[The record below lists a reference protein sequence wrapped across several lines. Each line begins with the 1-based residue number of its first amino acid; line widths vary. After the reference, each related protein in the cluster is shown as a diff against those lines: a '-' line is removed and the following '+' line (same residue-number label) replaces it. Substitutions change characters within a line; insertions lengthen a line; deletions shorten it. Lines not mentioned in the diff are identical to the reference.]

1 MASVRASPACGN
13 CRSRRIKCNLL
24 RPRCSQCARAGL
36 DCAGYRP
43 QSDLLF
49 RDQTKSTIQK
59 LHASRTRRTEVNK
72 HTTCWSPV
80 VIKSTFNVEE
90 LAQKVFSDNFAILGD
105 ECKQWMDSG
114 AENPSSVTVSLTS
127 VGLAALAVV
136 HKDPDM
142 MDLAR
147 RKYNFA
153 IRILTKATIGHQ
165 SGGFEQSVAGS
176 FILSIFEMITC
187 DRHSPSYAWQKHV
200 HGAAAFLGYLCSTN
214 GLPVSPVKEIIEIC
228 YTTVR
233 WYVIRERNVLTTRTF
248 KTLACLISDK
258 TVPHF
263 LLELPGRFGASS
275 NTSQADEGPLLSAMR
290 LFAILG
296 TLVNIRVLA
305 KQNFSPPGQLVEM
318 AIKSDQTLQNWAASL
333 PASWTYQELPKGP
346 QYVYQDVWYARM
358 WNYYRLARI
367 LANRII
373 IDNCDIMSPAML
385 PDDVFKLQH
394 AQSSAAIPLLS
405 QEIYSSFPF
414 MFKSEQVPVT
424 SLPLSAALFFTT
436 TLLQSLLGLTD
447 RDTLIQVWS
456 SPAFE
461 VLGESFTFT
470 KSIVMQNLYWATLI
484 S

>member
-1 MASVRASPACGN
+1 MASARASPACGN

-36 DCAGYRP
+36 DCTGYRS

-49 RDQTKSTIQK
+49 RDQTKSTIRR
-59 LHASRTRRTEVNK
+59 LHASSTRRTAVNK
-72 HTTCWSPV
+72 DTACWSPV

-90 LAQKVFSDNFAILGD
+90 LAQKVFSDNFAILGG
-105 ECKQWMDSG
+105 ECKKWMDSG
-114 AENPSSVTVSLTS
+114 AEHPSSVTVSLTS

-153 IRILTKATIGHQ
+153 RRILTKATIGHHT
-165 SGGFEQSVAGS
+165 SGIEQSVAGS
-176 FILSIFEMITC
+176 FILSIFEVL
-187 DRHSPSYAWQKHV
+187 DSSSYAWQKHI
-200 HGAAAFLGYLCSTN
+200 HGAAAFLGYLCSSSH
-214 GLPVSPVKEIIEIC
+214 LPVSPVKEIIEIC
-228 YTTVR
+228 YTT
-233 WYVIRERNVLTTRTF
+233 
-248 KTLACLISDK
+248 TLACLISGK

-263 LLELPGRFGASS
+263 LLELPGRFGTSS
-275 NTSQADEGPLLSAMR
+275 NTSQADEDPLLSAMR
-290 LFAILG
+290 LFGILG

-305 KQNFSPPGQLVEM
+305 NQSFFPPGQLVEM

-333 PASWTYQELPKGP
+333 PAPFTYQELPKGP
-346 QYVYQDVWYARM
+346 QYICQDVWYARM

-373 IDNCDIMSPAML
+373 IDNCGIMAPAML
-385 PDDVFKLQH
+385 PGDIFKLQH
-394 AQSSAAIPLLS
+394 AQSYAFIPLLS

-414 MFKSEQVPVT
+414 MFELEQVPAT
-424 SLPLSAALFFTT
+424 PLPLSAALFFTV

-447 RDTLIQVWS
+447 RDTLIQDWS
-456 SPAFE
+456 SPASE

-470 KSIVMQNLYWATLI
+470 KGIVMQNLR
-484 S
+484 

>member
-1 MASVRASPACGN
+1 M
-13 CRSRRIKCNLL
+13 L
-24 RPRCSQCARAGL
+24 Q
-36 DCAGYRP
+36 
-43 QSDLLF
+43 
-49 RDQTKSTIQK
+49 
-59 LHASRTRRTEVNK
+59 
-72 HTTCWSPV
+72 
-80 VIKSTFNVEE
+80 
-90 LAQKVFSDNFAILGD
+90 
-105 ECKQWMDSG
+105 
-114 AENPSSVTVSLTS
+114 
-127 VGLAALAVV
+127 
-136 HKDPDM
+136 
-142 MDLAR
+142 
-147 RKYNFA
+147 
-153 IRILTKATIGHQ
+153 
-165 SGGFEQSVAGS
+165 
-176 FILSIFEMITC
+176 MITC